1 MVTALISGK
10 DGNNPLMDIAL
21 IIILI
26 ALSAFFSAS
35 ETALSSANKIR
46 LRSMADNG
54 SKGAERA
61 LKVIKKYDKT
71 ITTILIGNNIVNIA
85 TSSIA
90 TLLTI
95 AIMNNIN
102 EGSGD
107 TYGSLVSTIVVTIVV
122 LIFGEV
128 LPKSIAKDNAESFSI
143 FVSAP
148 ISFLMAIFTP
158 FSALFILLKKG
169 VAKLLRT
176 KDSVSYTEEEL
187 KAIIEESEDEG
198 VLETQ
203 ESNLVRSAL
212 EFDEITVDEIITPRV
227 SIVAVEISDDIDEVR
242 KKFLSEEYSRM
253 PVYEK
258 TLDNII
264 GIITEKD
271 FFKAYEKYGSDFT
284 IRSILQEIIYLPH
297 MLKISEV
304 LRTMQKDKCHISVVL
319 DQHGGTLGIVTL
331 EDILEELVGEI
342 WDESDEVKSP
352 VTFVSENVFD
362 IYGDVSLNSLR
373 RWFDSHDIE
382 LELESEAHTVAG
394 WVLELFGSI
403 PKNGDKHETDEYTV
417 TILEAANL
425 RVSRVRFEIKK
436 NDEED

>member
-1 MVTALISGK
+1 
-10 DGNNPLMDIAL
+10 MDIAL
-21 IIILI
+21 IVILI
-26 ALSAFFSAS
+26 AFSAFFSAS

-95 AIMNNIN
+95 TIMNNITA
-102 EGSGD
+102 GSGD
-107 TYGSLVSTIVVTIVV
+107 AYGSLVSTVIVTIVV

-148 ISFLMAIFTP
+148 ISFLMVIFTP
-158 FSALFILLKKG
+158 FSALFILLKKA

-227 SIVAVEISDDIDEVR
+227 SIVAVDITDDIDTVR
-242 KKFLSEEYSRM
+242 QKFLSEEYSRM

-271 FFKAYEKYGSDFT
+271 FFKAYEKNGSDFT

-352 VTFVSENVFD
+352 VTLVKENVFD

-373 RWFDSHDIE
+373 RYFDSHDIE
-382 LELESEAHTVAG
+382 LEIESEAHTVAG
-394 WVLELFGSI
+394 WVLEIFGSI
-403 PKNGDKHETDEYTV
+403 PKNGDTHETDEYTV
-417 TILEAANL
+417 NILEAANL
-425 RVSRVRFEIKK
+425 RVSKVRFEIKK
-436 NDEED
+436 NNED

>member
-1 MVTALISGK
+1 
-10 DGNNPLMDIAL
+10 MDIVL

-46 LRSMADNG
+46 LKSMADNG
-54 SKGAERA
+54 SRGAERA
-61 LKVIKKYDKT
+61 LRVMKKYDKAL
-71 ITTILIGNNIVNIA
+71 TTILIGNNIVNIA

-95 AIMNNIN
+95 NLMN
-102 EGSGD
+102 ELSAGSGD
-107 TYGSLVSTIVVTIVV
+107 AYGSLVSTIAVTIIV

-128 LPKSIAKDNAESFSI
+128 LPKSIAKDFAESFAI
-143 FVSAP
+143 GISAI
-148 ISFLMAIFTP
+148 ISFLMLIFTP

-169 VAKLLRT
+169 IAKMLR
-176 KDSVSYTEEEL
+176 KKESVSFTEEEL
-187 KAIIEESEDEG
+187 LAIIEESEDEG

-227 SIVAVEISDDIDEVR
+227 SIVAVDITDSVDEVR
-242 KKFLSEEYSRM
+242 AKFLSEEYSRM

-271 FFKAYEKYGSDFT
+271 FFKAYEQYGSDFS
-284 IRSILQEIIYLPH
+284 IDSILQETIYLPH

-304 LRTMQKDKCHISVVL
+304 LRTMQKQKCHISVVL
-319 DQHGGTLGIVTL
+319 DQHGGTLGIVTM

-342 WDESDEVKSP
+342 WDESDEIKAP
-352 VTFVSENVFD
+352 VTAVSDNVFE
-362 IYGDVSLNSLR
+362 IYGEVSLNSLKR
-373 RWFDSHDIE
+373 YFNSRDIE
-382 LELESEAHTVAG
+382 LEINSEAHTVAG
-394 WVLELFGSI
+394 WVLELFGNI
-403 PKNGDKHETDEYTV
+403 PKNGDTHDTDEFTV
-417 TILEAANL
+417 TVLDAASL
-425 RVSRVRFEIKK
+425 RVNKVKLELKSQDK
-436 NDEED
+436 DD

>member
-1 MVTALISGK
+1 
-10 DGNNPLMDIAL
+10 MDIAL

-35 ETALSSANKIR
+35 ETALSSANRIR

-61 LKVIKKYDKT
+61 LRVMKKYDKT

-85 TSSIA
+85 CSSIA

-95 AIMNNIN
+95 NLMNNLSK
-102 EGSGD
+102 GSGD
-107 TYGSLVSTIVVTIVV
+107 TYGSLVSTIATTVIV

-128 LPKSIAKDNAESFSI
+128 LPKSIAKDNAETFSI
-143 FVSAP
+143 AVSGP
-148 ISFLMAIFTP
+148 ISFLMFIFTP
-158 FSALFILLKKG
+158 FSALFILMKKG
-169 VAKLLRT
+169 VAKLLKT
-176 KDSVSYTEEEL
+176 KDSVSFTEEEL

-227 SIVAVEISDDIDEVR
+227 NIVAVEISDSVDEVR
-242 KKFLSEEYSRM
+242 EKFLSEEYSRM

-264 GIITEKD
+264 GVITEKD
-271 FFKAYEKYGSDFT
+271 FFKACEKDGEGFT
-284 IRSILQEIIYLPH
+284 IRSILQETIYLPH

-304 LRTMQKDKCHISVVL
+304 LRTMQKQKCHISVVL
-319 DQHGGTLGIVTL
+319 DQHGGTLGIVTM

-342 WDESDEVKSP
+342 WDESDEVKAP
-352 VTFVSENVFD
+352 VTFVEENVFE

-373 RWFDSHDIE
+373 RYFDSRDIE
-382 LELESEAHTVAG
+382 LEITSEAHTVAG
-394 WVLELFGSI
+394 WALELFGSI
-403 PKNGDKHETDEYTV
+403 PKSGDTHETDEFAVTV
-417 TILEAANL
+417 LEAENL
-425 RVSRVRFEIKK
+425 RIDKIRFEIKQK
-436 NDEED
+436 EDNAE